1 MFAWMNDTLRLGP
14 PESIET
20 ALSKMPPDGH
30 GLTVLPFFS
39 GERSP
44 GWKGSARA
52 TVHGLSLA
60 VKPLDILRAGMEAVA
75 FRVAIVFRLLKTM
88 LPGPPE
94 VVAGGGALLR
104 SPCWLQIMADALE
117 SPVRVCEAPEA
128 SARGTAL
135 LALESLG
142 VLDDLSKAPDILG
155 DTYRPDEESSAA
167 YRKATARQVELY
179 NLLLKEE

>member
-1 MFAWMNDTLRLGP
+1 MNEALRLAP
-14 PESIET
+14 PESIEA
-20 ALSKMPPDGH
+20 ALNKMPPDGH

-39 GERSP
+39 GERCP

-60 VKPLDILRAGMEAVA
+60 TKPLDILRAGMEAVA
-75 FRVAIVFRLLKTM
+75 LRVAIVFRLLKTM
-88 LPGPPE
+88 LPEPPE

-104 SPCWLQIMADALE
+104 SPAWLQIMADAME
-117 SPVRVCEAPEA
+117 SPVRVCEVPEA
-128 SARGTAL
+128 SARGAAL

-142 VLDDLSKAPDILG
+142 VLDDLSQAPDILG
-155 DTYRPDEESSAA
+155 DTYRPDEKSSAA